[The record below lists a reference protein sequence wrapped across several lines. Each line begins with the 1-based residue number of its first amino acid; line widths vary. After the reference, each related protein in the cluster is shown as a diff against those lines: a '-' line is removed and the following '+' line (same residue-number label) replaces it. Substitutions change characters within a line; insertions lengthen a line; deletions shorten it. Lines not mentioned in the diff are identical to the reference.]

1 MAKSRKVTLVIT
13 GWDSTR
19 KICEY
24 KIPAGCIGDK
34 NLEALLRT
42 LTAKHAKLT
51 DEEIIGSYSK
61 KNVKAYQPHLEMTRQ
76 GHPKWGLSC
85 GDNPWFAVRSIIED

>member
-1 MAKSRKVTLVIT
+1 MAKGPKVTLVIT
-13 GWDSTR
+13 GWDSTE

-24 KIPAGCIGDK
+24 TIPAGCIGEK

-61 KNVKAYQPHLEMTRQ
+61 KNVKAYQPHLEIQRERL
-76 GHPKWGLSC
+76 KFGLSC
-85 GDNPWFAVRSIIED
+85 GDNPWFTVRSIIED